1 MPFANELYLTV
12 LPLVHFSK
20 FFAGEHIEEVM
31 TLVPDRNFATEF
43 FADEVDNYIRTFE
56 AAANEKFT
64 GGHVKSYKFEK
75 KTTEEGRIYVVV
87 TQNVA

>member
-1 MPFANELYLTV
+1 MPFTNELYLTI

-20 FFAGEHIEEVM
+20 FFAGESIEEVM

-43 FADEVDNYIRTFE
+43 FPDEVDNYIRTFKS
-56 AAANEKFT
+56 AAEEKFT

-87 TQNVA
+87 TQNVG